1 MKQSDVT
8 AFSKTEA
15 SELPPKK
22 LGRQFDFTVMRK
34 SSASEIL
41 SEHPQALLQSK
52 LLALAKRQAMMFAT
66 QSPPPPPSTAQV
78 KTILPSTTRLK
89 SPRPTK
95 AVARV
100 FRTRPVQS
108 LPRVMQQVVKTEP
121 PNSQYNSTMRQKNG
135 TSKKQKQCNCKNS
148 RCLKLYCECFAS
160 GIFCDGCNCQNCQNN
175 IEHEVNRK
183 IALSAIL
190 ERNPNAFRPKITSSP
205 QGLKNG
211 VVEVGEDSPS
221 GKHNRGCN
229 CKKSGCLKKYCECF
243 QANILCS
250 ENCKCADCKNFDG
263 SNGKS
268 SLFHWAHTNL
278 AAFIQAH
285 ATINGA
291 ISNSWFV
298 PTPPTKKR
306 KNGEMPSGDNSTDKS
321 NKFSQSQQ
329 DASSGP
335 LCATPYDFA
344 IRSVPESSNCKYR
357 SLLASI
363 IQLQNVAELC
373 SLLVT
378 VSKEAAKMLT
388 EKKHARND
396 DVGIDQNKIQV
407 AAAQK
412 SKDFC
417 HARKFHEN
425 KAKRIQSSTSE
436 CNGDDFQN
444 GRAGSSGTPALMCDN
459 SHDLVPAAEFATGIS
474 GCNARISVNTSSGDH
489 FSTLYAEQEK
499 IILTTFC
506 SFLNE
511 LVTYASIK
519 ETTFSPPSNEKS
531 GSWQL
536 PMENGQC
543 PG

>member
-52 LLALAKRQAMMFAT
+52 LLALAKRQAMMFST

-135 TSKKQKQCNCKNS
+135 TPKKQKQCNCKNS

-335 LCATPYDFA
+335 LCATPYEFA
-344 IRSVPESSNCKYR
+344 IRSVPESSNCKNR

-363 IQLQNVAELC
+363 IQLQNVAGLC

-388 EKKHARND
+388 
-396 DVGIDQNKIQV
+396 
-407 AAAQK
+407 
-412 SKDFC
+412 
-417 HARKFHEN
+417 
-425 KAKRIQSSTSE
+425 
-436 CNGDDFQN
+436 DDFQN
-444 GRAGSSGTPALMCDN
+444 GRAVSSGTRAMMCDN
-459 SHDLVPAAEFATGIS
+459 SHDLVPAAEFATAIS
-474 GCNARISVNTSSGDH
+474 GCNARISVNTSSGVH

>member
-15 SELPPKK
+15 SEFPPKK

-34 SSASEIL
+34 SSANEIL
-41 SEHPQALLQSK
+41 SEHPQVLLQSK

-108 LPRVMQQVVKTEP
+108 LPRVMQQVV
-121 PNSQYNSTMRQKNG
+121 
-135 TSKKQKQCNCKNS
+135 
-148 RCLKLYCECFAS
+148 YCECFAS

-344 IRSVPESSNCKYR
+344 IRSVPESSNCKNR

-363 IQLQNVAELC
+363 IQLQNVAGLC

-417 HARKFHEN
+417 HAREFHEN

-444 GRAGSSGTPALMCDN
+444 GRAVSSGTRAMMCDN
-459 SHDLVPAAEFATGIS
+459 SHDLVPAAEFATAIS
-474 GCNARISVNTSSGDH
+474 GCNARISVNTSSGVH

-519 ETTFSPPSNEKS
+519 
-531 GSWQL
+531 G
-536 PMENGQC
+536 
-543 PG
+543 